1 MNVGSSSSSISLLAS
16 NLFNKLDTKQKGY
29 LEQSDMQTALSSL
42 NSGSKSTDV
51 SDVFTQLD
59 ADSDGKITKAEL
71 SSGLQT
77 LADTLQSQLQQS
89 RLRGPSP
96 DLNGGPPPPGN
107 SGVDEGFT
115 KDQLSAIASD
125 SSTDT
130 KGAELTGKLAA
141 NFDAA
146 DADGNGKVT
155 FKEAMA
161 YDLSTSTAAT
171 TTATNKTDTSTAAS
185 ESDTLNL
192 KVMVQIMQLLQAYGV
207 SSSNSEA
214 NSSSALSV
222 TA

>member
-1 MNVGSSSSSISLLAS
+1 MNVGSTGSSISLLAS

-29 LEQSDMQTALSSL
+29 LEQSDIQTALSSL
-42 NSGSKSTDV
+42 KSSSQSTDA
-51 SDVFTQLD
+51 SEVFTQLD

-71 SSGLQT
+71 SNGLQT

-89 RLRGPSP
+89 RMRGPGP
-96 DLNGGPPPPGN
+96 DMNGGPPPPPPAGD

-115 KDQLSAIASD
+115 QDELSTMASD
-125 SSTDT
+125 SSTDS
-130 KGAELTGKLAA
+130 KRADLMSKLAA

-146 DADGNGKVT
+146 DTDGNGKVT

-161 YDLSTSTAAT
+161 YDHSTSTDAST
-171 TTATNKTDTSTAAS
+171 TAS

-207 SSSNSEA
+207 SSSNSETT
-214 NSSSALSV
+214 NSSALSV